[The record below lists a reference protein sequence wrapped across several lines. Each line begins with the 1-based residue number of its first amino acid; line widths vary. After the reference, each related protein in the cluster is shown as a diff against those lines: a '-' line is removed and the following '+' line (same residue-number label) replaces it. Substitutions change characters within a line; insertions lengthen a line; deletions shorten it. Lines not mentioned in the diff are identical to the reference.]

1 VPKERIDILRK
12 AFMQTMKDKEFI
24 EECEKVRLPVDP
36 VSGEELESAVLAAFK
51 TPRPLVEKLK
61 EVMYK

>member
-1 VPKERIDILRK
+1 
-12 AFMQTMKDKEFI
+12 MKDKEFI

-36 VSGEELESAVLAAFK
+36 VSGEELEKAVMAAFK
-51 TPRPLVEKLK
+51 TPHPVVAKLK